1 MEFKKIQLN
10 GFKSF
15 ADKTN
20 FLIEEGLTG
29 IVGPNGCGKSNI
41 VESLRWVMGETS
53 KSNIVESLRWVMGET
68 SAKSM
73 RGSGMEDVIFNGTSN
88 KASKNIAEVSID
100 VENKNNEGPVQ
111 YRDLDQISVR
121 RKIEKDKGSKFYIND
136 KEVRARDAQMFFAD
150 LSTGAHS
157 PSMISQGRIGALV
170 TAKPT
175 DRRAILEE
183 AAGISGLHV
192 RRHEAELRLG
202 AAENNL
208 KRADELRRQQE
219 KQLANLQKQ
228 AEEATK
234 YKLISE
240 EIKKIEAGL
249 YYLKL
254 LEIDKEIKIENEINN
269 EAEGEVEGFNN
280 KIKIENEINN
290 EAEGEVEGFN
300 NKITEL
306 ENLIKIA
313 TDKVSPLREKNIEN
327 LSRIQR
333 LNLELQSLDEENTRI
348 QDEIES
354 INKSISTL
362 DEDINR
368 ERGIIIDANS
378 NEKRLKEEKADLI
391 EIDSKY
397 FETEKLSNEDLE
409 NAKKELKKEQEA
421 VDEVVNNIA
430 EGSINISLGP
440 IKNVK
445 NSINRAKELI
455 NSNEIQQA
463 VTLLDRCNME
473 LDNFLNDLKNEKSRQ
488 ELLNVNEKSQNIK
501 QLQEKYADAY
511 SKNQSIKNESI
522 KRNERIKTIET
533 EIESWKNLLSNSE
546 KMVAEL
552 IERKNKLSDQL
563 KKLENQPRVQ
573 AERKGQISE
582 NLRISDKEKVDND
595 IVIEET
601 DKRIETLRTELNE
614 IQEQSIQIRER
625 KASSGATIE
634 GLQKR
639 KSDLLDRINSELNLS
654 EDNILENSN
663 LNGVEELPNAIDQ
676 EDALDKKK
684 QERESLGSVN
694 LKADEETSKYED
706 EIKKMEQ
713 DRSDLVTAIVKLK
726 DSINELNQKGR
737 ERLIEAFEKVNR
749 KFNEVYTKLF
759 NGGNAKLELVDSDDP
774 LEAGLEML
782 VSPPGKR
789 LQSITLL
796 SGGEQALTALSLIF
810 AVFLT
815 NPSPICV
822 LDEVDAPL
830 DDANVTRFCNLLEE
844 LIKITNTKFII
855 VTHHALTM
863 SKMNRLYGVTMP
875 EKGISQLVAV
885 DLQKAESMVA

>member
-20 FLIEEGLTG
+20 FLIEDGLTG

-41 VESLRWVMGETS
+41 VESLRWA
-53 KSNIVESLRWVMGET
+53 MGET

-73 RGSGMEDVIFNGTSN
+73 RGSGMEDVIFSGTSN
-88 KASKNIAEVSID
+88 KASKNIAEVS
-100 VENKNNEGPVQ
+100 VTVANENNEGPIQFRELNEVN
-111 YRDLDQISVR
+111 IR

-170 TAKPT
+170 TARPT

-192 RRHEAELRLG
+192 RRHEAELRLN

-234 YKLISE
+234 YKNISD

-254 LEIDKEIKIENEINN
+254 LEIDKEIKVENEINT
-269 EAEGEVEGFNN
+269 EAEGEVSGFNN
-280 KIKIENEINN
+280 KIS
-290 EAEGEVEGFN
+290 
-300 NKITEL
+300 EL
-306 ENLIKIA
+306 ENLIKSE
-313 TDKVSPLREKNIEN
+313 TDKITPLREKNIEN
-327 LSRIQR
+327 LSKIQR

-348 QDEIES
+348 QDEMVNIK
-354 INKSISTL
+354 KSLQTF
-362 DEDINR
+362 DDDINR
-368 ERGIIIDANS
+368 EKGIVIDANS
-378 NEKRLKEEKADLI
+378 NEKRLKEEKNELI

-397 FETEKLSNEDLE
+397 YETEKQSNEDLDY
-409 NAKKELKKEQEA
+409 AKSKLKLEIDK
-421 VDEVVNNIA
+421 V
-430 EGSINISLGP
+430 
-440 IKNVK
+440 
-445 NSINRAKELI
+445 KELI
-455 NSNEIQQA
+455 NLKKNEEAIT
-463 VTLLDRCNME
+463 V
-473 LDNFLNDLKNEKSRQ
+473 LDNCKIIIE
-488 ELLNVNEKSQNIK
+488 E
-501 QLQEKYADAY
+501 YADSY
-511 SKNQSIKNESI
+511 SKNQNIKKESV
-522 KRNERIKTIET
+522 KRNERINIIDK

-546 KMVAEL
+546 KMVTEL
-552 IERKNKLSDQL
+552 TERKNKLNLQL
-563 KKLENQPRVQ
+563 EKLDNQPKIQ
-573 AERKGQISE
+573 AEKKGQISE
-582 NLRISDKEKVDND
+582 SLRVSEQEKTENES
-595 IVIEET
+595 IVNIT
-601 DKRIETLRTELNE
+601 DEKIETLRTQLNE

-634 GLQKR
+634 GLEKR
-639 KSDLLDRINSELNLS
+639 KNDLVDRVNSELNLT
-654 EDNILENSN
+654 EENILENSN
-663 LNGVEELPNAIDQ
+663 LFGKEELPDAVNQ
-676 EDALDKKK
+676 EDLLDKKK
-684 QERESLGSVN
+684 QEREKLGSVN
-694 LKADEETSKYED
+694 LKADEETNKYES

-713 DRSDLVTAIVKLK
+713 DRADLVTAIVKLK
-726 DSINELNQKGR
+726 NSINELNQKGR
-737 ERLIEAFEKVNR
+737 ERLIEAFDKVNR

-830 DDANVTRFCNLLEE
+830 DDANVTRFCSLLEE
-844 LIKITNTKFII
+844 LTKITNTKFII

>member
-1 MEFKKIQLN
+1 E
-10 GFKSF
+10 
-15 ADKTN
+15 
-20 FLIEEGLTG
+20 
-29 IVGPNGCGKSNI
+29 
-41 VESLRWVMGETS
+41 
-53 KSNIVESLRWVMGET
+53 
-68 SAKSM
+68 
-73 RGSGMEDVIFNGTSN
+73 
-88 KASKNIAEVSID
+88 
-100 VENKNNEGPVQ
+100 
-111 YRDLDQISVR
+111 
-121 RKIEKDKGSKFYIND
+121 
-136 KEVRARDAQMFFAD
+136 
-150 LSTGAHS
+150 
-157 PSMISQGRIGALV
+157 
-170 TAKPT
+170 
-175 DRRAILEE
+175 
-183 AAGISGLHV
+183 
-192 RRHEAELRLG
+192 
-202 AAENNL
+202 
-208 KRADELRRQQE
+208 
-219 KQLANLQKQ
+219 
-228 AEEATK
+228 
-234 YKLISE
+234 
-240 EIKKIEAGL
+240 
-249 YYLKL
+249 
-254 LEIDKEIKIENEINN
+254 
-269 EAEGEVEGFNN
+269 
-280 KIKIENEINN
+280 
-290 EAEGEVEGFN
+290 
-300 NKITEL
+300 
-306 ENLIKIA
+306 
-313 TDKVSPLREKNIEN
+313 KVSPLREKNIEN

-354 INKSISTL
+354 ISKSIKTL

-391 EIDSKY
+391 EVDSKY

-430 EGSINISLGP
+430 EGSINTSLGP

-445 NSINRAKELI
+445 NSINRVKELI
-455 NSNEIQQA
+455 DINEINQA
-463 VTLLDRCNME
+463 VTLLDRCNIE

-488 ELLNVNEKSQNIK
+488 ELLSVNEKSQNIK

-552 IERKNKLSDQL
+552 TERKNKLSAQL
-563 KKLENQPRVQ
+563 KELDNQPRVQ

-582 NLRISDKEKVDND
+582 NLRISDKEKIDND
-595 IVIEET
+595 AIIEET
-601 DKRIETLRTELNE
+601 DNKIETLRNELNE

-663 LNGVEELPNAIDQ
+663 LFGAEELPDAINQ

>member
-15 ADKTN
+15 ADKAN
-20 FLIEEGLTG
+20 FLIEKGLTG

-53 KSNIVESLRWVMGET
+53 
-68 SAKSM
+68 AKSL
-73 RGSGMEDVIFNGTSN
+73 RGSGMEDVIFSGTSN
-88 KASKNIAEVSID
+88 KASKNIAEVSITI
-100 VENKNNEGPVQ
+100 NNQNNEGPIQ
-111 YRDLDQISVR
+111 YRELDEIEVR
-121 RKIEKDKGSKFYIND
+121 RKIEKDKGSKFFINN

-157 PSMISQGRIGALV
+157 PSIISQGRIGALV

-208 KRADELRRQQE
+208 KRADEIKRQQE

-234 YKLISE
+234 YKNISH

-254 LEIDKEIKIENEINN
+254 LEIDKEIKLENEINI
-269 EAEGEVEGFNN
+269 EAEEEVSGFNN
-280 KIKIENEINN
+280 KILEYEKLIKSEIE
-290 EAEGEVEGFN
+290 
-300 NKITEL
+300 KIT
-306 ENLIKIA
+306 
-313 TDKVSPLREKNIEN
+313 PLREKNIEN
-327 LSRIQR
+327 LSKIQR
-333 LNLELQSLDEENTRI
+333 LNLELQNLDEENSRT
-348 QDEIES
+348 QEEIEN
-354 INKSISTL
+354 IKKSLQTL
-362 DEDINR
+362 DDDISR
-368 ERGIIIDANS
+368 EKGIIIDANS
-378 NEKRLKEEKADLI
+378 NEKRLKEEKYDLI
-391 EIDSKY
+391 NIDSKY
-397 FETEKLSNEDLE
+397 YETEKKSNEDLDQS
-409 NAKKELKKEQEA
+409 KSK
-421 VDEVVNNIA
+421 
-430 EGSINISLGP
+430 
-440 IKNVK
+440 
-445 NSINRAKELI
+445 
-455 NSNEIQQA
+455 
-463 VTLLDRCNME
+463 
-473 LDNFLNDLKNEKSRQ
+473 LKNEIENIKKLISSNQ
-488 ELLNVNEKSQNIK
+488 NESALEALVIFEKSIENYADSYSQNKNIK
-501 QLQEKYADAY
+501 K
-511 SKNQSIKNESI
+511 ESI
-522 KRNERIKTIET
+522 KRNERIKIIDK
-533 EIESWKNLLSNSE
+533 EIESWKNLHSNSE
-546 KMVAEL
+546 KMMNEL
-552 IERKNKLSDQL
+552 SERKH
-563 KKLENQPRVQ
+563 KLEFQLDKLDNQPKLQ
-573 AERKGQISE
+573 AEKKGQISE
-582 NLRISDKEKVDND
+582 NLRISNQEKNNNEK
-595 IVIEET
+595 IINET
-601 DKRIETLRTELNE
+601 DKNIETLRNQLNE

-634 GLQKR
+634 GLKKR
-639 KSDLLDRINSELNLS
+639 KNDLIDRINSELNLT
-654 EDNILENSN
+654 EENILENSN
-663 LNGVEELPNAIDQ
+663 LNGLEELPNHVDQ
-676 EDALDKKK
+676 EDLLDKKK
-684 QERESLGSVN
+684 QAREKLGSVN
-694 LKADEETSKYED
+694 LKADEETNKYEI
-706 EIKKMEQ
+706 EIKKMEN
-713 DRSDLVTAIVKLK
+713 DRSDLVNAIIKLK
-726 DSINELNQKGR
+726 TSINELNQKGR
-737 ERLIEAFEKVNR
+737 ERLIEAFEKVDR

-830 DDANVTRFCNLLEE
+830 DDANVTRFCNLLAE
-844 LIKITNTKFII
+844 LTKITDTKFII

-863 SKMNRLYGVTMP
+863 SKMDRLYGVTMA
-875 EKGISQLVAV
+875 EKGISQLVSV

>member
-20 FLIEEGLTG
+20 FLIEDGLTG
-29 IVGPNGCGKSNI
+29 IVGPNGCG
-41 VESLRWVMGETS
+41 

-228 AEEATK
+228 AEEASK
-234 YKLISE
+234 YKLITE

-254 LEIDKEIKIENEINN
+254 IEIDKEIRIENEINN
-269 EAEGEVEGFNN
+269 EAEGEVEGFNT
-280 KIKIENEINN
+280 KISEI
-290 EAEGEVEGFN
+290 
-300 NKITEL
+300 
-306 ENLIKIA
+306 ENLIKSA

-333 LNLELQSLDEENTRI
+333 LNLELQSLDEENTRT

-354 INKSISTL
+354 IKKSLQTL
-362 DEDINR
+362 DEDISR

-378 NEKRLKEEKADLI
+378 NEKRLKEEKTDLI

-397 FETEKLSNEDLE
+397 FETEKLSNEELE
-409 NAKKELKKEQEA
+409 DAKNKLKEEQKA
-421 VDEVVNNIA
+421 VDEVVTNIA
-430 EGSINISLGP
+430 EGSINISVGP

-445 NSINRAKELI
+445 NSINRVKELI
-455 NSNEIQQA
+455 DSNEINQA

-473 LDNFLNDLKNEKSRQ
+473 LDNFLNDLKNERSRE
-488 ELLNVNEKSQNIK
+488 ELLSVNEKSQNIK

-533 EIESWKNLLSNSE
+533 EVESWKNLLSNSE
-546 KMVAEL
+546 KMVGEL
-552 IERKNKLSDQL
+552 TDRKNKLLDQL
-563 KKLENQPRVQ
+563 KELDNQPKIQ

-582 NLRISDKEKVDND
+582 NLRISNKEKIDND
-595 IVIEET
+595 SVIDET
-601 DKRIETLRTELNE
+601 DKQIENLRSQLNE

-639 KSDLLDRINSELNLS
+639 KSDLLDRINSELNLT
-654 EDNILENSN
+654 EENILENSN
-663 LNGVEELPNAIDQ
+663 LNGVEDLPNPVDQ
-676 EDALDKKK
+676 EDTLDKKK
-684 QERESLGSVN
+684 QEREKLGSVN
-694 LKADEETSKYED
+694 LKADEETSKYEE

-830 DDANVTRFCNLLEE
+830 DDANVTRFCSLLEE

>member
-20 FLIEEGLTG
+20 FLIEDGLTG
-29 IVGPNGCGKSNI
+29 IVGPNGCG
-41 VESLRWVMGETS
+41 

-73 RGSGMEDVIFNGTSN
+73 RGSGMEDVIFSGTSN
-88 KASKNIAEVSID
+88 KPSKNIAEVSVK
-100 VENKNNEGPVQ
+100 VENKDNEGPVQ
-111 YRDLDQISVR
+111 FKQLEEINVR

-219 KQLANLQKQ
+219 RQLANLQKQ

-234 YKLISE
+234 YKNISN
-240 EIKKIEAGL
+240 EIKKVEAGL

-254 LEIDKEIKIENEINN
+254 LEIDKEIRIENEINA
-269 EAEGEVEGFNN
+269 EAEGEVSGYND
-280 KIKIENEINN
+280 KIS
-290 EAEGEVEGFN
+290 
-300 NKITEL
+300 EL
-306 ENLIKIA
+306 EKIIKLE

-327 LSRIQR
+327 LSKIQR
-333 LNLELQSLDEENTRI
+333 LNLELQSLDEENTRT
-348 QDEIES
+348 QEEIENLKGS
-354 INKSISTL
+354 LKTL
-362 DEDINR
+362 DDDISR
-368 ERGIIIDANS
+368 EKGIIIDANS
-378 NEKRLKEEKADLI
+378 NEKRLKEEKSDLI

-397 FETEKLSNEDLE
+397 YETEKKSSEDLD
-409 NAKKELKKEQEA
+409 Q
-421 VDEVVNNIA
+421 
-430 EGSINISLGP
+430 S
-440 IKNVK
+440 KNK
-445 NSINRAKELI
+445 
-455 NSNEIQQA
+455 
-463 VTLLDRCNME
+463 
-473 LDNFLNDLKNEKSRQ
+473 LKNELENIRNLISLNKNTEAINALKIFEDSI
-488 ELLNVNEKSQNIK
+488 EL
-501 QLQEKYADAY
+501 YADSY
-511 SKNQSIKNESI
+511 SKNQNIKKESI
-522 KRNERIKTIET
+522 KRNERINIIDK

-546 KMVAEL
+546 KMVNEL
-552 IERKNKLSDQL
+552 TERKNKSNLQL
-563 KKLENQPRVQ
+563 EKLDNQPKIQ
-573 AERKGQISE
+573 AEKKGQISE
-582 NLRISDKEKVDND
+582 NLRISEKEKADNEK
-595 IVIEET
+595 IVNET
-601 DKRIETLRTELNE
+601 DQKIETLRSQLNE

-634 GLQKR
+634 GLNKR
-639 KSDLLDRINSELNLS
+639 KNDLIDRINSELNLT
-654 EDNILENSN
+654 EKNILENSN
-663 LNGVEELPNAIDQ
+663 LNGVEELPDAINQ
-676 EDALDKKK
+676 EDLLDKKK
-684 QERESLGSVN
+684 QEREKLGSVN
-694 LKADEETSKYED
+694 LKADEETNKYES

-713 DRSDLVTAIVKLK
+713 DREDLVTAIIKLK

-737 ERLIEAFEKVNR
+737 ERLIEAFDKVNR

-844 LIKITNTKFII
+844 LTKITNTKFII

>member
-15 ADKTN
+15 AEKTN
-20 FLIEEGLTG
+20 FLIEDGLTG
-29 IVGPNGCGKSNI
+29 IVGPNGCG
-41 VESLRWVMGETS
+41 

-73 RGSGMEDVIFNGTSN
+73 RGSGMEDVIFSGTSN
-88 KASKNIAEVSID
+88 KASKNIAEVSIE
-100 VENKNNEGPVQ
+100 VENKDKEGPIQ
-111 YRDLDQISVR
+111 YRELEQIQIR

-208 KRADELRRQQE
+208 KRADELRKQQE

-234 YKLISE
+234 YKLISDQ
-240 EIKKIEAGL
+240 IKKIEAGL

-254 LEIDKEIKIENEINN
+254 LEIDKEIRIENEINT

-280 KIKIENEINN
+280 KIS
-290 EAEGEVEGFN
+290 
-300 NKITEL
+300 EL
-306 ENLIKIA
+306 ENSIKTF
-313 TDKVSPLREKNIEN
+313 TDKVNPLREKNIEN

-354 INKSISTL
+354 IKKSIQTL
-362 DEDINR
+362 DDDITR
-368 ERGIIIDANS
+368 EKGIIIDANS
-378 NEKRLKEEKADLI
+378 NEKRLKEEKTELI
-391 EIDSKY
+391 ETDSKY
-397 FETEKLSNEDLE
+397 FETEKLSNEELE
-409 NAKKELKKEQEA
+409 SAKNKLKEEQKA
-421 VDEVVNNIA
+421 VDEVVNSLA
-430 EGSINISLGP
+430 EETVNISVGP
-440 IKNVK
+440 IRNVK
-445 NSINRAKELI
+445 NTISRVKELI
-455 NSNEIQQA
+455 DSNEINQA

-473 LDNFLNDLKNEKSRQ
+473 LDSFLNDLKNERSRS
-488 ELLNVNEKSQNIK
+488 ELLGVSEKSENIK
-501 QLQEKYADAY
+501 LLQEKYADAY

-533 EIESWKNLLSNSE
+533 EIESWKNLLTNSE
-546 KMVAEL
+546 KMVNEL
-552 IERKNKLSDQL
+552 TQRKEKLSKQL
-563 KKLENQPRVQ
+563 SDLENQPRAQ

-582 NLRISDKEKVDND
+582 NLRISDKEKIDNEAIID
-595 IVIEET
+595 ET
-601 DKRIETLRTELNE
+601 DQKIEMLRTQLNE

-639 KSDLLDRINSELNLS
+639 KNDLLDRISSELNLN

-663 LNGVEELPNAIDQ
+663 LNGVEELPNPVDQ

-684 QERESLGSVN
+684 QEREKLGSVN
-694 LKADEETSKYED
+694 LKADEETSKYEE

-713 DRSDLVTAIVKLK
+713 DRADLVTAIVKLK

-830 DDANVTRFCNLLEE
+830 DDANVTRFCSLLEE

-875 EKGISQLVAV
+875 QKGISQLVAV

>member
-20 FLIEEGLTG
+20 FLIEDGLTG
-29 IVGPNGCGKSNI
+29 IVGPNGCG
-41 VESLRWVMGETS
+41 

-73 RGSGMEDVIFNGTSN
+73 RGSGMEDVIFSGTSN
-88 KASKNIAEVSID
+88 KTSKNIAEVSISLG
-100 VENKNNEGPVQ
+100 NKNNEGPIQ
-111 YRDLDQISVR
+111 YRELDEIHIR

-136 KEVRARDAQMFFAD
+136 KEVRARDTQMFFAD

-192 RRHEAELRLG
+192 RRHEAELRLS

-234 YKLISE
+234 YKNISD

-254 LEIDKEIKIENEINN
+254 LEIEKEIRVENEINT
-269 EAEGEVEGFNN
+269 EAEGEVSGFNN
-280 KIKIENEINN
+280 KIS
-290 EAEGEVEGFN
+290 
-300 NKITEL
+300 EL
-306 ENLIKIA
+306 ENLIKSE
-313 TDKVSPLREKNIEN
+313 TDKIAPLREKNIEN
-327 LSRIQR
+327 LSKIQR
-333 LNLELQSLDEENTRI
+333 LNLELQGLDEENTRI
-348 QDEIES
+348 QDEI
-354 INKSISTL
+354 INTKKSLQTF
-362 DEDINR
+362 DEDISR
-368 ERGIIIDANS
+368 EKGIVIDANS
-378 NEKRLKEEKADLI
+378 NEKRLKEEKGELI

-397 FETEKLSNEDLE
+397 YETEKKSSKDLDY
-409 NAKKELKKEQEA
+409 AKNKLKQEIDK
-421 VDEVVNNIA
+421 V
-430 EGSINISLGP
+430 
-440 IKNVK
+440 
-445 NSINRAKELI
+445 KELI
-455 NSNEIQQA
+455 SLQKNEEAIN
-463 VTLLDRCNME
+463 V
-473 LDNFLNDLKNEKSRQ
+473 LDNCKLFIE
-488 ELLNVNEKSQNIK
+488 E
-501 QLQEKYADAY
+501 YADSY
-511 SKNQSIKNESI
+511 SKNQNIKKESV
-522 KRNERIKTIET
+522 KRNERISIIDT

-546 KMVAEL
+546 KMVSEL
-552 IERKNKLSDQL
+552 SERKNKLNSQL
-563 KKLENQPRVQ
+563 DKLDNQPRLQ
-573 AERKGQISE
+573 AEKKGQISE
-582 NLRISDKEKVDND
+582 GLRISEQEKTENES
-595 IVIEET
+595 IINST
-601 DKRIETLRTELNE
+601 DEKIETLRLQLNE

-625 KASSGATIE
+625 KASSSATIE
-634 GLQKR
+634 GLKKR
-639 KSDLLDRINSELNLS
+639 KNDLVDRINSELNLAE
-654 EDNILENSN
+654 EDILENSN
-663 LNGVEELPNAIDQ
+663 LFGKEELPDAVNQ
-676 EDALDKKK
+676 EDLLDKKK
-684 QERESLGSVN
+684 QEREKLGSVN
-694 LKADEETSKYED
+694 LKADEETNKYET

-713 DRSDLVTAIVKLK
+713 DRLDLVTAIAKLK
-726 DSINELNQKGR
+726 ESINELNQKGR

-830 DDANVTRFCNLLEE
+830 DDANVTRFCNLLDE
-844 LIKITNTKFII
+844 LTKITNTKFII

>member
-20 FLIEEGLTG
+20 FLIENGLTG
-29 IVGPNGCGKSNI
+29 IVGPNGCG
-41 VESLRWVMGETS
+41 

-73 RGSGMEDVIFNGTSN
+73 RGSGMEDVIFSGTSN
-88 KASKNIAEVSID
+88 KPSKNIAEVS
-100 VENKNNEGPVQ
+100 VTVANENNEGPVQ
-111 YRDLDQISVR
+111 FRELNEINVR
-121 RKIEKDKGSKFYIND
+121 IKIEKDKGSKFYIND

-192 RRHEAELRLG
+192 RRHEAELRLS

-219 KQLANLQKQ
+219 RQLANLQKQ

-234 YKLISE
+234 YKNISD

-254 LEIDKEIKIENEINN
+254 LEIDKEIKIENEINT
-269 EAEGEVEGFNN
+269 EAETEVSGFNN
-280 KIKIENEINN
+280 KINELEKLIKT
-290 EAEGEVEGFN
+290 EVD
-300 NKITEL
+300 KIT
-306 ENLIKIA
+306 
-313 TDKVSPLREKNIEN
+313 PLREKNIEN
-327 LSRIQR
+327 LSKIQR
-333 LNLELQSLDEENTRI
+333 LNLELKSLDEENSRI
-348 QDEIES
+348 QDEIE
-354 INKSISTL
+354 NVKKSLQTIDDDIS
-362 DEDINR
+362 R
-368 ERGIIIDANS
+368 ERGIVIDANS
-378 NEKRLKEEKADLI
+378 NEKRLKEEKSELI

-397 FETEKLSNEDLE
+397 YQTEKQSNEDLE
-409 NAKKELKKEQEA
+409 NSKNKLKSEIDK
-421 VDEVVNNIA
+421 
-430 EGSINISLGP
+430 
-440 IKNVK
+440 IKQ
-445 NSINRAKELI
+445 LI
-455 NSNEIQQA
+455 NSKKNDDAIKS
-463 VTLLDRCNME
+463 LDDCQFVIE
-473 LDNFLNDLKNEKSRQ
+473 E
-488 ELLNVNEKSQNIK
+488 
-501 QLQEKYADAY
+501 YADSY
-511 SKNQSIKNESI
+511 SKNQNIKRESV
-522 KRNERIKTIET
+522 KRNERIAIIDK

-552 IERKNKLSDQL
+552 SDRKNKLNVQRD
-563 KKLENQPRVQ
+563 KLDNQPKFQ
-573 AERKGQISE
+573 AEKKGQISE
-582 NLRISDKEKVDND
+582 NLRISENEKNENEQ
-595 IVIEET
+595 IINTT
-601 DKRIETLRTELNE
+601 DEKIDTLRNQLNE

-634 GLQKR
+634 GLKKR
-639 KSDLLDRINSELNLS
+639 KNDLVDRIISELNLT
-654 EDNILENSN
+654 EENILENSN
-663 LNGVEELPNAIDQ
+663 LFGVEELPDAVNQ
-676 EDALDKKK
+676 EDLLDKKK
-684 QERESLGSVN
+684 QEREKLGSVN
-694 LKADEETSKYED
+694 LKADEETVKYET

-713 DRSDLVTAIVKLK
+713 DRADLVTAIIKLK

-737 ERLIEAFEKVNR
+737 ERLIEAFDKVNR

-830 DDANVTRFCNLLEE
+830 DDANVTRFCGLLEE